1 MIDILAQIN
10 ATSRGV
16 RRDDESVTV
25 VMGRTYQA
33 SVEDVWDAL
42 TDPDRIKRWLMP
54 VSGDLRVGGT
64 FQLEG
69 NAGGEI
75 LECDPPHRF
84 KATFGDASSLV
95 EVRLRADGDERTD
108 FEFEHTVPIA
118 MAVSGAGAFYV
129 GPGWDGAVL
138 GLDLFLRGETAAD
151 PVEAANSEEAQRY
164 SKASVLAWASVIEK
178 SGTATAEEIAAGR
191 QVALDQFAP
200 GVDQTL

>member
-10 ATSRGV
+10 ATNRGV

-25 VMGRTYQA
+25 VMGRTYDA
-33 SVEDVWDAL
+33 AVEDVWDAL

-54 VSGDLRVGGT
+54 ISGDLRVGGT

-75 LECDPPHRF
+75 LECDPPYRF
-84 KATFGDASSLV
+84 KATFGDASSIV
-95 EVRLRADGDERTD
+95 EVRLRANGDEHTD

-129 GPGWDGAVL
+129 GPGWDGALL
-138 GLDLFLRGETAAD
+138 GLDLFLRGEMATD
-151 PVEAANSEEAQRY
+151 PVEAANSEEAQRF
-164 SKASVLAWASVIEK
+164 SKESVLAWTSAIEE

-200 GVDQTL
+200 GID